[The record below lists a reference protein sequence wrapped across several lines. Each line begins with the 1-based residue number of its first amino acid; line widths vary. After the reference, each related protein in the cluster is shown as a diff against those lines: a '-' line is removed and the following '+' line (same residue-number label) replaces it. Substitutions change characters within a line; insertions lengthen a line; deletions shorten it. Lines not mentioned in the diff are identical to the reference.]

1 MAILKNFKQDS
12 QAIENGEWVPVGGDF
27 DDLEILTKG
36 MTDQYFDLQ
45 AAKLNKAARSV
56 GGDVNR
62 LPGKV
67 RRQITVDCIRASLF
81 MDVRNLWHDEEKL
94 SPVTKDEFSALLA
107 DPDYMELVVAVMR
120 AAGKVGQ
127 QRAEMVEEAVG
138 NLKGSSG
145 AG

>member
-1 MAILKNFKQDS
+1 MAILRNFKQDS

-27 DDLEILTKG
+27 DDLEIQTKG

-45 AAKLNKAARSV
+45 AAKLNKAARSM
-56 GGDVNR
+56 GGDVTR
-62 LPGKV
+62 IPGKV
-67 RRQITVDCIRASLF
+67 RRQITVDCILSSLF
-81 MDVRNLWHDEEKL
+81 MDVRNLYHDDAKK
-94 SPVTKDEFSALLA
+94 PVSKDEFADLLR

-127 QRAEMVEEAVG
+127 SRAEDVEEAVG
-138 NLKGSSG
+138 NLRGSSE

>member
-1 MAILKNFKQDS
+1 MATLRNFKQDS
-12 QAIENGEWVPVGGDF
+12 QAIENGEWVLVGGEF
-27 DDLEILTKG
+27 DDLEVHTKG

-67 RRQITVDCIRASLF
+67 RRQITVDCIINTLF
-81 MDVRNLWHDEEKL
+81 LDVRNLYHDDEKKE
-94 SPVTKDEFSALLA
+94 PVTKEEFIELLR

-120 AAGKVGQ
+120 AAGRVGQ
-127 QRAEMVEEAVG
+127 ARAEAVEEAVG
-138 NLKGSSG
+138 NLKGS
-145 AG
+145 